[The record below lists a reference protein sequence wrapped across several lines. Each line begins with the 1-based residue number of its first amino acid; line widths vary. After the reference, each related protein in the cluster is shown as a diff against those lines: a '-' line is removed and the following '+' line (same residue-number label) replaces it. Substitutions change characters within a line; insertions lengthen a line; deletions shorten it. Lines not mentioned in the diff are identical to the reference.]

1 VVCFKIIL
9 AVQEAPTIK
18 RMNEERKNE
27 PLENNWW
34 IFLEREK
41 NTH

>member
-1 VVCFKIIL
+1 VCLKIIL

-27 PLENNWW
+27 ELEKNNWL